1 MFGNTALEL
10 SDANDRITRL
20 IREVFRDWT
29 NLLAGVLR
37 EAEEAGE
44 IKIRV
49 QPEVLAKHMVATI
62 EGGIMMSRLS
72 KNGDHLRDCLNSL
85 RVLLGIGPE
94 EKVHSPL
101 SENRRSSP

>member
-1 MFGNTALEL
+1 M
-10 SDANDRITRL
+10 SDANDRIAQL

-29 NLLAGVLR
+29 NLLAEVLR

-44 IKIRV
+44 IRIEV
-49 QPEVLAKHMVATI
+49 QPEVLAKHMVAAI

-85 RVLLGIGPE
+85 RILLEIEP
-94 EKVHSPL
+94 K
-101 SENRRSSP
+101 